1 MDNAKEC
8 ELFLTTAL
16 KKIRYEAM
24 KADGDPDKV
33 FEQIIDFF
41 IGWYGQD
48 EVEKAGFWRKNV
60 DKGVTLSII
69 QEDGRVLKTSLDGIT
84 DPTELIYLFAF
95 LHEYVQ
101 TLTYRE
107 DDLGNRPAALLLPVM
122 FRDSDSREMLSS
134 QTDLV
139 EEEINSYRRALLL
152 AFVQVVDE
160 HIPSIRDHHSHGLP
174 EHLDWEAFKASC
186 LAPYE
191 TNLFTSY
198 LKGDSACDA
207 QYMQLTWN

>member
-1 MDNAKEC
+1 MDNAKVC
-8 ELFLTTAL
+8 EQFLDVAL
-16 KKIRYEAM
+16 RNIRYEVM
-24 KADGDPDKV
+24 LADGDPDKV
-33 FEQIIDFF
+33 FQKI
-41 IGWYGQD
+41 YGSFVRDYGED
-48 EVEKAGFWRKNV
+48 EVEKTGLWRVLV

-69 QEDGRVLKTSLDGIT
+69 QEDGKVLKTSLDGIT
-84 DPTELIYLFAF
+84 DPTELTYLFAF
-95 LHEYVQ
+95 LHEYVE

-107 DDLGNRPAALLLPVM
+107 NDLGNPPATLILPIM

-152 AFVQVVDE
+152 AFVQVVED

-186 LAPYE
+186 LEPYE
-191 TNLFTSY
+191 TNFFTSR

-207 QYMQLTWN
+207 QYMELTWN

>member
-16 KKIRYEAM
+16 KNIRYEAM
-24 KADGDPDKV
+24 KAEGDPDKV
-33 FEQIIDFF
+33 FQKIVDFF
-41 IGWYGQD
+41 IGCYRQD
-48 EVEKAGFWRKNV
+48 EVEKAGFWRV
-60 DKGVTLSII
+60 LVGKGVNLSII

-186 LAPYE
+186 LESYE

-207 QYMQLTWN
+207 QYMELTWN

>member
-16 KKIRYEAM
+16 KNIRYEATL
-24 KADGDPDKV
+24 ADGDPDKV

-41 IGWYGQD
+41 IGRYGQD
-48 EVEKAGFWRKNV
+48 EVEKAGLWRV
-60 DKGVTLSII
+60 LLSKGVTLSIV
-69 QEDGRVLKTSLDGIT
+69 QEDGKVLKTSLNGIT

-95 LHEYVQ
+95 LYEYVQ

-107 DDLGNRPAALLLPVM
+107 NDLGNPPATLILPIM
-122 FRDSDSREMLSS
+122 FRDGDSREMLLN
-134 QTDLV
+134 QTQLV

-152 AFVQVVDE
+152 AFVQVVED

-174 EHLDWEAFKASC
+174 EHLDWETFKASC
-186 LAPYE
+186 LEPYE

-198 LKGDSACDA
+198 LKGDSACVA
-207 QYMQLTWN
+207 QYMELTWN